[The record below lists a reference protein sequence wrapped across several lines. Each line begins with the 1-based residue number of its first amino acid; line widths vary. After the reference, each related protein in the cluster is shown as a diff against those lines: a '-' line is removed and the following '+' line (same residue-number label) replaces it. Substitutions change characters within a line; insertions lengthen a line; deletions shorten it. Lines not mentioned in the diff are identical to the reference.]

1 MDLTIFEGSTD
12 FANVRHERL
21 AWMERMHAQGT
32 LQEALV
38 ADTLLTLRLVF
49 YAFGFAI
56 MGICLYLLVN
66 SLVYGLYLMNN
77 FFI

>member
-12 FANVRHERL
+12 FADVCHERP
-21 AWMERMHAQGT
+21 AWMERMNAQGT
-32 LQEALV
+32 LQE
-38 ADTLLTLRLVF
+38 TLIAGAPLTLRLVF

-56 MGICLYLLVN
+56 MGICLYLLIN
-66 SLVYGLYLMNN
+66 SLVHGIDLINN